1 MRPIADQ
8 TILLTGATDGLGRAV
23 ATELAAA
30 GASLLLHG
38 RDWRKGA
45 DTLREIRDR
54 TGNADVRWY
63 RADLSSLRDTAS
75 LAERVA
81 ESCDRL
87 DVMVNNAGIGMTTA
101 GDGRRMESQDGY
113 ELRFAVNYLAPYL
126 LTRRLDPLLRRSA
139 PARVINV
146 ASAGQVPIDF
156 ADVMLERSYDGA
168 RAYRQSK
175 LALIMFTLDLAAEL
189 AGSGV
194 TVNCLHPAM
203 FMPTTVLPGR
213 TQPRNFV
220 PDGLN
225 ATMRLIASPALDA
238 VTGRY
243 FDGQREATALAQ
255 AYDRHAREL
264 LRDLSEQ
271 LTALVG
277 SQLAA
282 VSAGW

>member
-1 MRPIADQ
+1 MRPIEDQ
-8 TILLTGATDGLGRAV
+8 TILLTGATDGIGKAV

-63 RADLSSLRDTAS
+63 RADLSSLQDTAS

-81 ESCDRL
+81 ESCGRL

-203 FMPTTVLPGR
+203 FMPATVLPGS
-213 TQPRNFV
+213 TQPGNFV
-220 PDGLN
+220 PDGVD

-271 LTALVG
+271 LTAW
-277 SQLAA
+277 SA
-282 VSAGW
+282 VN